1 MGGKG
6 SGAMPGQN
14 SNHRGGMPKKAA
26 VAVTGSGVPI
36 KPMDLPREIDPV
48 WDEIAEQVQG
58 VAFAQDSD
66 AITEMA
72 WLTWQK
78 REFQQALLDQPCD
91 DEKTRL
97 NLAVG
102 RSLSALWSQFGLT
115 PRSRQ
120 ILLVPKDEEEKD
132 EFEEM
137 MEGRGE

>member
-1 MGGKG
+1 MGGPG
-6 SGAMPGQN
+6 SGAKPGQN

-26 VAVTGSGVPI
+26 VAVAGSGVPV
-36 KPMDLPREIDPV
+36 KPTDLPREIDSV

-78 REFQQALLDQPCD
+78 RELQQALLDTPCD

-102 RSLSALWSQFGLT
+102 RSLSTLWTQFGLT
-115 PRSRQ
+115 PMSRQ
-120 ILLVPKDEEEKD
+120 RLLVPKEDDDELDDYEQLLKD
-132 EFEEM
+132 RE
-137 MEGRGE
+137 